1 MVSVKGF
8 GKPMMDYDL
17 VKYEFDFGIQFPTE
31 YKKFLKT
38 SNGGV
43 SDLKKFDLE
52 GKLQEG
58 LLIDFFLG
66 IGVEK
71 EKNIFYILKIT
82 RGFIPKGLIPF
93 ALTEGAGVL
102 FIGVGDESFEKIYFW
117 DRGDSENPSKAV
129 DGENLFSVAP
139 NFEGFLNSIY

>member
-17 VKYEFDFGIQFPTE
+17 VKYEFDLGFQFPTE
-31 YKKFLKT
+31 YKKFLKN

-43 SDLKKFDLE
+43 PDPKKFDLE
-52 GKLQEG
+52 GKVRQG
-58 LLIDFFLG
+58 LSIDFFLG
-66 IGVEK
+66 INVEK
-71 EKNIFYILKIT
+71 EKNVFYILKMAKSL
-82 RGFIPKGLIPF
+82 IPKGFVPF

-117 DRGDSENPSKAV
+117 DRGDVDNPTQAV
-129 DGENLFSVAP
+129 EGENLFPVAP
-139 NFEGFLNSIY
+139 NFEEFLNSIY